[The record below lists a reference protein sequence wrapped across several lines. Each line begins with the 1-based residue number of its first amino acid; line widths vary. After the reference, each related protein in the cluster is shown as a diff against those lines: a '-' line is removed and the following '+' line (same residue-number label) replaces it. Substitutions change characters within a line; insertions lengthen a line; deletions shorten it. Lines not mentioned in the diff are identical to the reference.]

1 MAGEGREGGVGEE
14 GGCGVLG
21 DGSGDFAGGFGGRG
35 AHFFILFCCGGRW
48 WWAGAWG
55 VVVVLEIWK
64 CRKMVLMLGFG
75 VCDFDGEVLS
85 KTDGRP

>member
-14 GGCGVLG
+14 GRGVGVLG

-35 AHFFILFCCGGRW
+35 AHFLLFLLWGLGCGFAGCCECVG
-48 WWAGAWG
+48 
-55 VVVVLEIWK
+55 
-64 CRKMVLMLGFG
+64 MVLMLMLGFA

-85 KTDGRP
+85 KTDREAMRCS